1 VLSRVVSNDTR
12 TVSSGWFFS
21 RRGIGA
27 SAGSLPEIGS
37 PTEVQRDRTA
47 TLPVAW
53 PKTLA
58 RDDRRP
64 LEPDRGNIVGAVIV
78 RLIGAVLLEQNDE
91 WQLQHRYMQ
100 LEAMA
105 ELVAPDPDAEPLRLP
120 PKAA

>member
-1 VLSRVVSNDTR
+1 MLSRVVSNDTR
-12 TVSSGWFFS
+12 TISSGWFFS

-27 SAGSLPEIGS
+27 SAGSLPEIGL
-37 PTEVQRDRTA
+37 PPEVQRDLAA
-47 TLPVAW
+47 TPSVTW

-64 LEPDRGNIVGAVIV
+64 LESDGGNIVGAVIV
-78 RLIGAVLLEQNDE
+78 RLVGAVLMEQHDE

-105 ELVAPDPDAEPLRLP
+105 ELATPSDAEPLQLP